1 MDIFCSLVNKN
12 LNKQTEKIYVH
23 INICFILLM
32 LKRRKTKIPTSVCL
46 FLAHQ
51 ISDQNH
57 GQIFV
62 LSRLVFKRV
71 IFMMKA
77 NSNVRVLE
85 LFSFGLMNEKL
96 LLKLYASQF
105 TARWGENNKNAS
117 MHWKK
122 ACVITFFLSVFAF
135 QLESKYIIIQGA
147 LIFCVFGTFW

>member
-1 MDIFCSLVNKN
+1 MK
-12 LNKQTEKIYVH
+12 K
-23 INICFILLM
+23 
-32 LKRRKTKIPTSVCL
+32 KIPTSVCL

-62 LSRLVFKRV
+62 LSGLVFKRV
-71 IFMMKA
+71 IFMIKA

-105 TARWGENNKNAS
+105 TAQWGERNKNAS
-117 MHWKK
+117 MH
-122 ACVITFFLSVFAF
+122 
-135 QLESKYIIIQGA
+135 
-147 LIFCVFGTFW
+147 

>member
-1 MDIFCSLVNKN
+1 M
-12 LNKQTEKIYVH
+12 
-23 INICFILLM
+23 
-32 LKRRKTKIPTSVCL
+32 CL

-62 LSRLVFKRV
+62 LSGLVFKRV
-71 IFMMKA
+71 IFMIKA

-105 TARWGENNKNAS
+105 TAQWGERNKNAS
-117 MHWKK
+117 MH
-122 ACVITFFLSVFAF
+122 
-135 QLESKYIIIQGA
+135 
-147 LIFCVFGTFW
+147 